1 MTRVLVSQL
10 LIAAAL
16 LVNTCTASAKPA
28 VLASD
33 IWCPYVCDAQA
44 SQRGYVLDLTQRA
57 LEIAGQKSQFEIQPF
72 LRTLENGRQ
81 SKVDIVLAVTTEH
94 LKEYELISSHS
105 IIGRYSN
112 DFYVNKSDQWQYQA
126 PDSLL
131 TKNVAAIQG
140 YTYGQ
145 VLDDFLPTLPSLY
158 LASGKSQLEMN
169 LQRLIKGRVSIIL
182 GNRHVIEYVA
192 AEQGL
197 IPLIRYAG
205 SEGEAMPLFIGFSQ
219 NAVQEGLLERFE
231 TGLKLLKQSGE
242 YQQILARYHLSF

>member
-1 MTRVLVSQL
+1 MTRVLGSHL
-10 LIAAAL
+10 LIAVVL
-16 LVNTCTASAKPA
+16 LVNTCTVSAKPA

-33 IWCPYVCDAQA
+33 VWCPYVCDTQA
-44 SQRGYVLDLTQRA
+44 SQRGYVLELTERA
-57 LEIAGQKSQFEIQPF
+57 LELAGQESRFEIQPF

-81 SKVDIVLAVTTEH
+81 SKVDIVLAVTAEH
-94 LKEYELISSHS
+94 LNEYQLTSSSS

-112 DFYVNKSDQWQYQA
+112 DFYVSKSDQWQYQA
-126 PDSLL
+126 PNSLL
-131 TKNVAAIQG
+131 AKNVAAIQG

-145 VLDDFLPTLPSLY
+145 VLDNFLFTLPSLY
-158 LASGKSQLEMN
+158 LASGQSPLEMN

-197 IPLIRYAG
+197 IPQIRYAG
-205 SEGEAMPLFIGFSQ
+205 SEGESMPLFIGFSQ

-242 YQQILARYHLSF
+242 YQQILARYRVSF